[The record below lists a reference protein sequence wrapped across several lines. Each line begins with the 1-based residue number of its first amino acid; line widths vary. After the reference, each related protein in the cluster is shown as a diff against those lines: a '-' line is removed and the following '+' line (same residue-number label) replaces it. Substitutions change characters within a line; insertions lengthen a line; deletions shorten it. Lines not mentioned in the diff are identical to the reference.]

1 VIWVFFG
8 VAEEEEAESPSL
20 EDAVDTLISKQ
31 RGSIHHPAIPNITH
45 KNTLLAI
52 HERNARNPIDSS
64 NTLTAASRVLSSGIL
79 AVWGT
84 PVSIHSNVQNA
95 HEPMRAGVV
104 TPQTMI
110 GATPLSLFVIF
121 KIRVMMT
128 GKINAVGRARTRDQ
142 VGGVVDV
149 GKIVIGSGTISS
161 PDMTPRNV
169 AEAAAGGID
178 GAA

>member
-1 VIWVFFG
+1 
-8 VAEEEEAESPSL
+8 
-20 EDAVDTLISKQ
+20 
-31 RGSIHHPAIPNITH
+31 
-45 KNTLLAI
+45 
-52 HERNARNPIDSS
+52 
-64 NTLTAASRVLSSGIL
+64 
-79 AVWGT
+79 
-84 PVSIHSNVQNA
+84 
-95 HEPMRAGVV
+95 
-104 TPQTMI
+104 MI

-161 PDMTPRNV
+161 PDMTSRNV